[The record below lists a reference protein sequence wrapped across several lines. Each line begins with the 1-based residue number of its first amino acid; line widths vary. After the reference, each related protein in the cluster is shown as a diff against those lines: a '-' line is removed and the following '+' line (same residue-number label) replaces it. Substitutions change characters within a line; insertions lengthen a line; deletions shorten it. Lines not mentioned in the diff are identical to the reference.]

1 MGKGIER
8 WETLFLAQET
18 QEDVFREVPVDLQDL
33 CKIEEFSYAEL
44 GKYRGQET
52 AEAAAGDG
60 IKKRG
65 YC

>member
-18 QEDVFREVPVDLQDL
+18 QEGVLREVPVDLQDR
-33 CKIEEFSYAEL
+33 CKIEEFRYAEI
-44 GKYRGQET
+44 GKCRGQET

-60 IKKRG
+60 IIERG

>member
-33 CKIEEFSYAEL
+33 CEIEEFRYAAI
-44 GKYRGQET
+44 GKCRGQET
-52 AEAAAGDG
+52 AEAAAGAG